1 MPVTSKETT
10 SEQEATRKAGDLG
23 GLGSTLGKGGKKPVY
38 VPHANEKDAVSH
50 AINDTLFWSDILM
63 EHAAFFE
70 TLMPG
75 DELQRE
81 RVQALQF
88 RDSFAQHF
96 ATARKASVDK
106 DNVNALIRQTAE
118 LAKPFIEYKHRL
130 REAQMS
136 GKMRSLVWA
145 LFFEHTA
152 FEAERFVRRLE
163 RLERGD
169 AGLDRNE
176 VVKFWTKVMDE
187 HARFVEHLLDPDEF
201 ELVKKSRDTAATFRA
216 LREGGPV
223 QALVSEPGVVAGALG
238 QNPNWD
244 AVLAAAETI
253 LDFKATA
260 EQGIEAGKIQSIIHP
275 TLADHVR
282 REAAK
287 FVDELRRSE

>member
-1 MPVTSKETT
+1 MPVTTKETT
-10 SEQEATRKAGDLG
+10 SEKEATRKAGDLG

-38 VPHANEKDAVSH
+38 VPHADETDAASH
-50 AINDTLFWSDILM
+50 AVNDNLFWCDILM

-75 DELQRE
+75 DELERE
-81 RVQALQF
+81 RAQAIEF
-88 RDSFAQHF
+88 RDSFAQQF
-96 ATARKASVDK
+96 
-106 DNVNALIRQTAE
+106 DNVRRAKIDRDNFKKLNQQTIE

-130 REAQMS
+130 EEAQSS
-136 GKMRSLVWA
+136 GRLRSLVWS
-145 LFFEHTA
+145 LFFNHTA
-152 FEAERFVRRLE
+152 FEAERFVMRLD
-163 RLERGD
+163 RLSRGE
-169 AGLDRNE
+169 AELDRNE
-176 VVKFWTKVMDE
+176 VIKFWTKVMDE

-201 ELVKKSRDTAATFRA
+201 DLVKKARDTASTFRA

-223 QALVSEPGVVAGALG
+223 KALASEPGVVAGALS

-253 LDFKATA
+253 LDFKVAA
-260 EQGIEAGKIQSIIHP
+260 EEGIQAGKIKSIIHP

-287 FVDELRRSE
+287 FVDELRRSV